1 MHPRAVQRRLGGP
14 PGATVIMSGRP
25 RRPDK
30 GLVHSPP
37 GRCAVIRWSGNTV
50 QMDLGLSF
58 PLSSFLPG
66 NPALLTAEP
75 YDRPAVFAVV
85 LQFSRLARPAA
96 HRSTSH
102 RCRGRPA
109 LCGPPRQRS
118 PSCWGRRTMRQGLS
132 ELSPSLA
139 GMAPAAAA
147 SKTGTRCATAL
158 CGV

>member
-1 MHPRAVQRRLGGP
+1 MRPRAAQRRLGGP
-14 PGATVIMSGRP
+14 PGATVITSGRP

-66 NPALLTAEP
+66 NPALLAAEP
-75 YDRPAVFAVV
+75 YDRPAVFCCRSSIF
-85 LQFSRLARPAA
+85 LGWPDRQ

-102 RCRGRPA
+102 RCRGRPS

-118 PSCWGRRTMRQGLS
+118 PSCWGRRTMRQGLI
-132 ELSPSLA
+132 ELSPSPA